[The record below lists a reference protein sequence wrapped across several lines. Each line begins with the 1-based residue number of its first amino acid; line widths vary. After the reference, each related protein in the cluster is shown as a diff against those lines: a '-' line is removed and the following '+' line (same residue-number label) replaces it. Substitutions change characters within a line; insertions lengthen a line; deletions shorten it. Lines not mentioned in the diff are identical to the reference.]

1 MHASMY
7 PTVARI
13 TLDILPVPAATV
25 GVESLFSRGKEVMAD
40 RCSRLDPALFK
51 QLQCLHYHWSKETVD
66 WALVNSEE
74 MEEIELCEY
83 EYLEVHEELVAV
95 LEDDA

>member
-13 TLDILPVPAATV
+13 ALDILPVPAAGV

-40 RCSRLDPALFK
+40 RRSRLDPALFE
-51 QLQCLHYHWSKETVD
+51 QLQCLHYHWSKDTVD

-74 MEEIELCEY
+74 MEEIELREY
-83 EYLEVHEELVAV
+83 EYLEAHKELIAT
-95 LEDDA
+95 LTDDA